1 MSERSMDRRDFLHR
15 LGLSGLALSM
25 GPVACGSGG
34 GQIAAQQGS
43 TTKQT
48 SGAGV
53 GVSGPKTGLCTIA
66 FRELPFQDVLTLARE
81 VGFDGVEPWGKP
93 DHLPLTL
100 SNEEVSQARRAA
112 QDLGLAI
119 SHFGCYV
126 RIGDDLE
133 REVVSQQQKEA
144 DMARSVEITKLLGT
158 DICRIWAGNKDSE
171 LMNEADWDKIVRD
184 GKTFC
189 ALAEDAGVTLAIE
202 MHGRSVTNKAAA
214 SVELIE
220 RVGSPA
226 LKLNYQ
232 ILNSSEDPYERARIA
247 GPHVVM
253 VHAQNQ
259 PREGGGQGSIC
270 GGVVDFQKVWDILHG
285 EFGFDGYMEVEF
297 VGGET
302 PAEKRAALVADCEC
316 LHEIG

>member
-1 MSERSMDRRDFLHR
+1 MSEHNIDRRDFLHR

-25 GPVACGSGG
+25 GATACGGG
-34 GQIAAQQGS
+34 AGEIAAQQGS
-43 TTKQT
+43 ATRQAI
-48 SGAGV
+48 SAVAGK
-53 GVSGPKTGLCTIA
+53 SGPKTGLCSIA
-66 FRELPFQDVLTLARE
+66 FRELPFRDVLSLARE
-81 VGFDGVEPWGKP
+81 AGFDGVEPWGKP

-100 SNEEVSQARRAA
+100 GDNEVRQARKAA
-112 QDLGLAI
+112 EDLGLAI

-144 DMARSVEITKLLGT
+144 DMARAVEMTKLLGT

-171 LMNEADWDKIVRD
+171 LMNDADWEKIVRD

-202 MHGRSVTNKAAA
+202 MHSRSVTNKATAA
-214 SVELIE
+214 VELIE

-253 VHAQNQ
+253 VHAQNE
-259 PREGGGQGSIC
+259 PKNGRGQGSVC

-297 VGGET
+297 VAGKT
-302 PAEKRAALVADCEC
+302 PQEKRAALLADAKC
-316 LHEIG
+316 LNEIG

>member
-1 MSERSMDRRDFLHR
+1 MSERNMDRRDFLHR
-15 LGLSGLALSM
+15 LGLSGLALGM
-25 GPVACGSGG
+25 GGVACGGG
-34 GQIAAQQGS
+34 DIAARQGS
-43 TTKQT
+43 AAKPAI
-48 SGAGV
+48 SAGAEV
-53 GVSGPKTGLCTIA
+53 VGPKTGLCTIA
-66 FRELPFQDVLTLARE
+66 FSELPFQEVLNLARE

-100 SNEEVSQARRAA
+100 GDDQIVQARQAA
-112 QDLGLAI
+112 QDAGLAI
-119 SHFGCYV
+119 SHYGCYV

-133 REVVSQQQKEA
+133 REVVSQQQKEEN
-144 DMARSVEITKLLGT
+144 MARAVEITRLLGT
-158 DICRIWAGNKDSE
+158 DICRIWSGNKDSE
-171 LMNEADWDKIVRD
+171 LMNDADWDKIVRD

-232 ILNSSEDPYERARIA
+232 ILNNSEDPYERARIA

-253 VHAQNQ
+253 VHAQNEA
-259 PREGGGQGSIC
+259 REGSGQGSIC

-297 VGGET
+297 VSGKT
-302 PAEKRAALVADCEC
+302 PEEKRAALVADCEC
-316 LHEIG
+316 LKAIS